1 MSYMTDVQWKD
12 RKITNLSMNSNLQ
25 DSIPK
30 GEIIE
35 RYCRTM
41 YEIVSRVCPRLEP
54 FEIVEGIQYSIQ
66 KKYKEIPVKVHNN
79 FKDRTAEMSLLDLT
93 NQLLQDSAILTT
105 QGVLFAKYGT
115 MHNPFY
121 NFVQYLLD
129 KRDEAKAIM
138 KTFKK
143 GTEGYKKYDLMQKN
157 YKVACNALY
166 GCCGNWSS
174 VFYNLYLCTAVTG
187 QGRGCI
193 SASITMFESFLANN
207 VKLGSLTEVL
217 QFIENVSSDTYSAFK
232 CKYHD
237 WEVLDKNV
245 TIEECFLK
253 VMRQCGYKSWVPT
266 DEERDIIWM
275 TVCNLD
281 QRTINSLYYV
291 NNLYEFCNNSRVHSL
306 ILKILVDLEE
316 PFMNPN
322 KPPENVQEDLDTLY
336 AMMFQYVYYRH
347 LYIDKLERV
356 YTMKRDITLLTDTDS
371 CVVCL
376 DEWYRYVLKYTVG
389 IPMKIK
395 YTREQIHAAADKI
408 ILEYQKTEATS
419 EVDFYNQELVD
430 KKRLTY
436 PAVIIE
442 EDNLRFSIINIISYI
457 VSQLILDYMDLFS
470 DNYNASAPG
479 RKRMLIMKNEF
490 LFKSML
496 ITPGKKNYA
505 TLQLLQEGNIIPDDK
520 QIDIKGMPI
529 TKVGMPKSTS
539 DQLQDLLEFDVLR
552 RSFIDQVDLIRK
564 FATLEKKIYKSIAE
578 KNKEYHKPARIRSM
592 HSYDTPMRVPG
603 VRGAFAYNAIKSPEE
618 EGVKLDE
625 RSTVLIIKTKITNK
639 NVDMIMDT
647 FPEHYI
653 RMKKLLEN
661 ENFKGKIQAIA
672 IPTNIAIPDWIIPF
686 IDYTSIIHD
695 NLRNFPLEQLG
706 ISKIDSK
713 DITHTNLIHF

>member
-1 MSYMTDVQWKD
+1 MGYMSNVQLKD
-12 RKITNLSMNSNLQ
+12 RSILDLGMNQ
-25 DSIPK
+25 KVYDSIPK

-41 YEIVSRVCPRLEP
+41 YEVISRVCPRLEP
-54 FEIVEGIQYSIQ
+54 FEIIEGIQYGIA
-66 KKYKEIPVKVHNN
+66 KRYKEVPLKVHNN
-79 FKDRTAEMSLLDLT
+79 FKERTANMTLLELT

-115 MHNPFY
+115 IHNPFY

-129 KRDEAKAIM
+129 KRDEAKKIM
-138 KTFKK
+138 KTFDK
-143 GTEGYKKYDLMQKN
+143 GTEGYNKYDLMQKN

-217 QFIENVSSDTYSAFK
+217 QFIENVSGDIYDPFLH
-232 CKYHD
+232 KYND
-237 WEVLDKNV
+237 YEILDRDI

-266 DEERDIIWM
+266 DTERDIIWT

-281 QRTINSLYYV
+281 QRTINALYYS
-291 NNLYEFCNNSRVHSL
+291 NNLYEFCNNSKVKNL
-306 ILKILVDLEE
+306 VLDILVKLEE
-316 PFMNPN
+316 PFMDPN
-322 KPPENVQEDLDTLY
+322 KPPEIIEEDLDRLHD
-336 AMMFQYVYYRH
+336 MMKQYVYYRH

-376 DEWYRYVLKYTVG
+376 DEWYRYILKFTIG

-395 YTREQIHAAADKI
+395 YTREQIREAADKI

-419 EVDFYNQELVD
+419 EYDFYNQKLVD

-436 PAVIIE
+436 PAVVIE

-457 VSQLILDYMDLFS
+457 ISQLILDYMDLFS

-505 TLQLLQEGNIIPDDK
+505 TLQLLQEGRIIPDNK

-529 TKVGMPKSTS
+529 MKVGIPKSTS
-539 DQLQDLLEFDVLR
+539 EQLQNLLEFDVLR
-552 RSFIDQVDLIRK
+552 KSFIDQVDLIRK
-564 FATLEKKIYKSIAE
+564 FAVLEQKIYQSIA
-578 KNKEYHKPARIRSM
+578 NKDKTYHKPARIKSI
-592 HSYDTPMRVPG
+592 HSYDKPMSQQG
-603 VRGAFAYNAIKSPEE
+603 VKGAYAYNSIKSPEE
-618 EGVKLDE
+618 EGVKLEE
-625 RSTVLIIKTKITNK
+625 RSTVLIIKTKINNK
-639 NVDMIMDT
+639 NYTDIMET
-647 FPEHYI
+647 FPEHCL
-653 RMKKLLEN
+653 RMGKLLREDD
-661 ENFKGKIQAIA
+661 FKGKILAIA

>member
-1 MSYMTDVQWKD
+1 MGYMTDVQRKD
-12 RKITNLSMNSNLQ
+12 KQMLNISLNCKLQ
-25 DSIPK
+25 NEIPK

-41 YEIVSRVCPRLEP
+41 YEIVSRVAPRLEP
-54 FEIVEGIQYSIQ
+54 FEIIEGIQYSIA
-66 KKYKEIPVKVHNN
+66 KRYKEIPVKVHNN
-79 FKDRTAEMSLLDLT
+79 FKNRTAEMSLLELT
-93 NQLLQDSAILTT
+93 NQLLQDNAILTT
-105 QGVLFAKYGT
+105 QGVLFAKYGSV
-115 MHNPFY
+115 HNPFY

-129 KRDEAKAIM
+129 KRDAAKKKM
-138 KTFKK
+138 KTFDK
-143 GTEGYKKYDLMQKN
+143 GTEEYNKYNLMQLN

-217 QFIENVSSDTYSAFK
+217 QFIENVASDIYNPFLHK
-232 CKYHD
+232 FND
-237 WEVLDKNV
+237 WDVLDKDIS
-245 TIEECFLK
+245 IEECFLK

-266 DEERDIIWM
+266 DMERDIIWM
-275 TVCNLD
+275 TICNLD
-281 QRTINSLYYV
+281 QRTINALYYV
-291 NNLYEFCNNSRVHSL
+291 NNLYEFCANSRVNAL
-306 ILKILVDLEE
+306 IMKILVNLEE

-322 KPPENVQEDLDTLY
+322 EPPENIQIDLDVLY
-336 AMMFQYVYYRH
+336 DMMKQYVYYRH

-376 DEWYRYVLKYTVG
+376 DEWYRYVLKFTIGV
-389 IPMKIK
+389 PMKIK
-395 YTREQIHAAADKI
+395 YTKEQMHAAADKV

-419 EVDFYNQELVD
+419 ELDFYNQKLVD
-430 KKRLTY
+430 KKRLQY

-505 TLQLLQEGNIIPDDK
+505 TLQLLQEGRIIPDDK
-520 QIDIKGMPI
+520 QIDIKGLPLM
-529 TKVGMPKSTS
+529 KVGMPKSTS
-539 DQLQDLLEFDVLR
+539 EQLQNLLEFDVLR
-552 RSFIDQVDLIRK
+552 KSFVDQVDLIRK
-564 FATLEKKIYKSIAE
+564 FAVLEKKIYNSIAA
-578 KNKEYHKPARIRSM
+578 KDKEYHKPARIKSIN
-592 HSYDTPMRVPG
+592 SYDMPMRIQG
-603 VRGAFAYNAIKSPEE
+603 VKAAYAYNQIKSQEE
-618 EGVKLDE
+618 EGVKLEE
-625 RSTVLIIKTKITNK
+625 RSTVLVIKTNITNK
-639 NVDMIMDT
+639 NVDMIVNT
-647 FPEHYI
+647 FPEHFL
-653 RMKKLLEN
+653 RMQKLLKE
-661 ENFKGKIQAIA
+661 EDFKGKITAIA
-672 IPTNIAIPDWIIPF
+672 IPTNIAIPDWIVPF

-695 NLRNFPLEQLG
+695 NLRNFPLEELG

-713 DITHTNLIHF
+713 DITHTNMIHF